1 MRIVL
6 DSSAV
11 LAFLLDEPGGD
22 AIPPVIDDAVVSTV
36 NLAEIVA
43 VLSRGGNAD
52 DEVRAIV
59 ADLAIAA
66 IVPDEAMA
74 LDAGFLRETTRKA
87 GLSLGD
93 RFCLA
98 LARRLDAPVLT
109 ADRAWSEVA
118 GETQTEVRLV
128 R

>member
-1 MRIVL
+1 VSVVL

-11 LAFLLDEPGGD
+11 LAALRQEAGAEVVRDLLPD
-22 AIPPVIDDAVVSTV
+22 ARVSAV

-43 VLSRGGNAD
+43 VLARSNPAERVAEILR
-52 DEVRAIV
+52 EVRLDVFPAN
-59 ADLAIAA
+59 ASLAA
-66 IVPDEAMA
+66 
-74 LDAGFLRETTRKA
+74 DAGLLGPITASA

-98 LARRLDAPVLT
+98 LARRLGIAVAT
-109 ADRAWSEVA
+109 ADRTWLSIANAV
-118 GETQTEVRLV
+118 GVDVRLI